1 MFLLIVFFYLKYFP
15 HEVKIVICLKN
26 LYHKMILPTAAMYWS
41 KNLVEQVLEIEGEFA
56 VSCDK

>member
-1 MFLLIVFFYLKYFP
+1 
-15 HEVKIVICLKN
+15 
-26 LYHKMILPTAAMYWS
+26 MILPTAAMYWS